1 MSDHH
6 VGRARHAATRG
17 DAGRRQ
23 TSGEG
28 PAAPSPTPAFGDSH
42 VSFSDSHVPAL
53 VRLDTIGPDLRES
66 ERKIGE
72 YVRQHAKELVHLSI
86 TEVADQTETSEA
98 TVIRF
103 AQRLGYGGFS
113 ALKIALA
120 LELQET
126 APSTPGEL
134 DLADDVGTI
143 KHKVLESTI
152 GGIRD
157 TAELLDDAALG
168 RAVEA
173 INAARRVEAY
183 GVGSSGAVA
192 HDFYAQLIQIG
203 IPVVAITDP
212 HLQLLSAVQLQ
223 AGDVALGISNS
234 GSTRDTLDSL
244 GAARRAGATTIC
256 LTRRARSPVTRVSD
270 IVLLA
275 SARSRMLDGIELT
288 DRVAQVAV
296 VDVLWVALA
305 IKRGASR
312 DALARSRKALYDR
325 KWL

>member
-6 VGRARHAATRG
+6 TGSARHPGARSEAGSRHGRNGGMTVHQSAT
-17 DAGRRQ
+17 
-23 TSGEG
+23 
-28 PAAPSPTPAFGDSH
+28 PSFA
-42 VSFSDSHVPAL
+42 DSHVPAL
-53 VRLDTIGPDLRES
+53 VRLDTIEPDLRES

-86 TEVADQTETSEA
+86 TEVADQTDTSEA

-120 LELQET
+120 LELQEA

-134 DLADDVGTI
+134 DLADDIGTI

-152 GGIRD
+152 GGLRD
-157 TAELLDDAALG
+157 TEDLLDDTSLR
-168 RAVEA
+168 RAVDA
-173 INAARRVEAY
+173 IDAARRVEAY

-192 HDFYAQLIQIG
+192 HDFYAELIQIG
-203 IPVVAITDP
+203 IPAVAITDP

-234 GSTRDTLDSL
+234 GSTRDTLDAL
-244 GAARRAGATTIC
+244 EAARRAGATTMC
-256 LTRRARSPVTRVSD
+256 LTRRARSPITRMSD